1 MDRSV
6 AARRPLRPSRG
17 EIFREAALPEWMR
30 LAIEARIISEA
41 EAQEI
46 LRICLGAE
54 EEFVTMPRHLNT
66 ACERIL
72 LWELEAAPTVH

>member
-1 MDRSV
+1 
-6 AARRPLRPSRG
+6 
-17 EIFREAALPEWMR
+17 MR

-46 LRICLGAE
+46 FRICLAAE